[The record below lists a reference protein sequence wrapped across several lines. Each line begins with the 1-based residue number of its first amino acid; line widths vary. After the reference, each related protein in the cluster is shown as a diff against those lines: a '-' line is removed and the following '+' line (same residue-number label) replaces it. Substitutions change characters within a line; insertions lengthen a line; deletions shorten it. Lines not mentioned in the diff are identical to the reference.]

1 MKKTNNTIEK
11 RLLHLEEIVQKLESK
26 ETSLQDSIDLFKE
39 ASELIVECREIVS
52 KANLQI
58 ETISDM
64 LKKDK

>member
-52 KANLQI
+52 NANLQI
-58 ETISDM
+58 ETISAM

>member
-26 ETSLQDSIDLFKE
+26 DTSLQDSIDLFKE

-52 KANLQI
+52 NANLQI
-58 ETISDM
+58 ETISAM
-64 LKKDK
+64 LKKD